1 MRGRVEGYVRSPPL
15 ENSSWPAGLKSHPL
29 PHPGEITRAEP
40 AASITLNIAE
50 NESSLLPWEERWP
63 HSEKLLRRKFY
74 KTRTHLVL
82 YSQSETQRFNFI
94 ERSIPSDPRISDYSS
109 NLFFFFFFQFIVLF
123 LKIFLY
129 KLQNEGSIATS
140 PLRDPSH
147 SPNSKLPPFISSK
160 HFLFFFFFHLN
171 PSCTL
176 QNPSKSLKILRC
188 HATVLVHLSIL
199 AIIPLTGSQPGR
211 RKEAACAPW
220 KRRQLVGWQREIGS
234 TRSSQGWRKGL
245 EDGASTTRIPLG
257 GDESQPSCY
266 FPVRN
271 GDRRELGQG
280 KTTLNPRYQLP
291 GAISARPSS
300 RVSPFSSTPSFDNT
314 VIRRL
319 L

>member
-1 MRGRVEGYVRSPPL
+1 MKSFYVVNFTRHGHTSYYTRNQKRSVSILSNDRYLPIL
-15 ENSSWPAGLKSHPL
+15 EFQ
-29 PHPGEITRAEP
+29 IIRA
-40 AASITLNIAE
+40 TF
-50 NESSLLPWEERWP
+50 SL
-63 HSEKLLRRKFY
+63 
-74 KTRTHLVL
+74 
-82 YSQSETQRFNFI
+82 
-94 ERSIPSDPRISDYSS
+94 
-109 NLFFFFFFQFIVLF
+109 FFFFQFIVLF

-160 HFLFFFFFHLN
+160 HFLFFFFLPSQPFLHASKSFKILEN
-171 PSCTL
+171 PSMPTRL
-176 QNPSKSLKILRC
+176 
-188 HATVLVHLSIL
+188 TVLVHLSIL

>member
-199 AIIPLTGSQPGR
+199 AIIPLTGSPQGGCVRSLEAQTASRLAARDRVDKKQPGL
-211 RKEAACAPW
+211 E
-220 KRRQLVGWQREIGS
+220 
-234 TRSSQGWRKGL
+234 KG
-245 EDGASTTRIPLG
+245 
-257 GDESQPSCY
+257 
-266 FPVRN
+266 VR
-271 GDRRELGQG
+271 GRREYYADP
-280 KTTLNPRYQLP
+280 PRW
-291 GAISARPSS
+291 G
-300 RVSPFSSTPSFDNT
+300 
-314 VIRRL
+314 
-319 L
+319 

>member
-1 MRGRVEGYVRSPPL
+1 MKSFYVVNFTRHGHTSYYTRNQKRSVSILSNDRYLPIL
-15 ENSSWPAGLKSHPL
+15 EFQ
-29 PHPGEITRAEP
+29 IIRA
-40 AASITLNIAE
+40 TF
-50 NESSLLPWEERWP
+50 SL
-63 HSEKLLRRKFY
+63 
-74 KTRTHLVL
+74 
-82 YSQSETQRFNFI
+82 
-94 ERSIPSDPRISDYSS
+94 
-109 NLFFFFFFQFIVLF
+109 FFFFQFIVLF

-188 HATVLVHLSIL
+188 HATRLTVLVHLSIL

-234 TRSSQGWRKGL
+234 TRSSQERGWRTARVLRGSPSVGMK
-245 EDGASTTRIPLG
+245 ASRAVTFRFGMGTE
-257 GDESQPSCY
+257 ES
-266 FPVRN
+266 
-271 GDRRELGQG
+271 
-280 KTTLNPRYQLP
+280 
-291 GAISARPSS
+291 
-300 RVSPFSSTPSFDNT
+300 
-314 VIRRL
+314 
-319 L
+319 

>member
-1 MRGRVEGYVRSPPL
+1 MKSFYVVNFTRHGHTSYYTRNQKRSVSILSNDRYLPIL
-15 ENSSWPAGLKSHPL
+15 EFQ
-29 PHPGEITRAEP
+29 IIRAF
-40 AASITLNIAE
+40 
-50 NESSLLPWEERWP
+50 SL
-63 HSEKLLRRKFY
+63 
-74 KTRTHLVL
+74 
-82 YSQSETQRFNFI
+82 
-94 ERSIPSDPRISDYSS
+94 
-109 NLFFFFFFQFIVLF
+109 FFQFIVLF

-129 KLQNEGSIATS
+129 KLRWNEGSIATS

-199 AIIPLTGSQPGR
+199 AIIPLTGSPQGGCVRSLEAQTASRLAARDRVDKKQPG
-211 RKEAACAPW
+211 
-220 KRRQLVGWQREIGS
+220 
-234 TRSSQGWRKGL
+234 KGL

-266 FPVRN
+266 LPVRN

-280 KTTLNPRYQLP
+280 KTTLNPRYQPP
-291 GAISARPSS
+291 GAISARPSFL
-300 RVSPFSSTPSFDNT
+300 VSPFSSTPSFDNT

-319 L
+319 LWSICLRPAD